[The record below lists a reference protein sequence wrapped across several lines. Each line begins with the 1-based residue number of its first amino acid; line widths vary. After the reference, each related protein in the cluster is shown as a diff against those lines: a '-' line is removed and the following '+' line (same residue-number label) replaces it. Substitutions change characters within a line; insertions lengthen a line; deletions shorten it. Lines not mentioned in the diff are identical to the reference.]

1 MVRCSSFRRS
11 SFRSVMFLA
20 LSKRL
25 LTAALFALAGWWEF
39 TCKCKYLSV
48 CVRFLKTVTL
58 RIPSSLHVR
67 LVSRKG
73 REPSFS
79 SSMVNL
85 MVGRTSL
92 RWRSNG
98 STASLCIMQ
107 QVSSTYR
114 FQNLGLEGA
123 DSRASS
129 SKNSMYRLVTTTET
143 GELLAAPLPLLVELT
158 TVAEVGG
165 FQTELEELCD
175 PLR

>member
-1 MVRCSSFRRS
+1 MCPFSEDSYDKS
-11 SFRSVMFLA
+11 PIP
-20 LSKRL
+20 
-25 LTAALFALAGWWEF
+25 
-39 TCKCKYLSV
+39 
-48 CVRFLKTVTL
+48 L
-58 RIPSSLHVR
+58 RVR

-92 RWRSNG
+92 RWRSKG

-107 QVSSTYR
+107 HVSSTCR

-129 SKNSMYRLVTTTET
+129 SKNSMYRQV
-143 GELLAAPLPLLVELT
+143 GNHCRDRGAHGCPLPLLVELT
-158 TVAEVGG
+158 IVAEVGG
-165 FQTELEELCD
+165 LQTELEELCD

>member
-25 LTAALFALAGWWEF
+25 LTAALFALAGWWEL
-39 TCKCKYLSV
+39 KCKYLPV
-48 CVRFLKTVTL
+48 CVCFLKTVTL
-58 RIPSSLHVR
+58 RVPSSLYVR

-92 RWRSNG
+92 RWQSRG

-107 QVSSTYR
+107 HVSSTYR
-114 FQNLGLEGA
+114 FQNLDLEGA

-129 SKNSMYRLVTTTET
+129 SKNSMYRLATTAET
-143 GELLAAPLPLLVELT
+143 GEPMAAPS
-158 TVAEVGG
+158 
-165 FQTELEELCD
+165 LCS
-175 PLR
+175 